1 MLFLVYLLL
10 WLVFAARFS
19 VEVVV
24 LGIII
29 SAAIYWFA
37 RIHMGYKPN
46 ASLKILLRKVFLGI
60 RYILVLV
67 WEAFKANISVLKI
80 VFSRKVD
87 VEQQIIYF
95 RSDLKSDV
103 AQTVLANSITL
114 APGSVTIALKDGLYY
129 VHFLD
134 SGFSEDIENSIFIR
148 ELRNIE
154 KYDPPLER
162 KEP

>member
-1 MLFLVYLLL
+1 MFFVYLLL

-19 VEVVV
+19 VEVMV
-24 LGIII
+24 LGVII

-37 RIHMGYKPN
+37 RVHMGYKRS
-46 ASLKILLRKVFLGI
+46 ASLKILLRKMLLGARYVF
-60 RYILVLV
+60 VLV
-67 WEAFKANISVLKI
+67 WEAFKANIAVLKI
-80 VFSRKVD
+80 VFSRKID

-134 SGFSEDIENSIFIR
+134 AEFSEDIENSVFIR

-154 KYDPPLER
+154 KYDPPAEQ
-162 KEP
+162 KGA